1 MIIRQL
7 CSSYARA
14 LTAPLAVMLVLA
26 ACGGGAASPA
36 ESASAAGSASASSPS
51 TAASSSSDCTAVELQ
66 AGHDSSVEHPY
77 QAGLEA
83 FAEALDQETDGQV
96 TLEIFPDAQLGDEA
110 SMIEGLSLGTVDV
123 VVTSTPPLSSFS
135 EKIELLSLPFLAEDL
150 EHNYRILDGEVGDTL
165 ADELAEPTNGIV
177 LGWYFAGQRNV
188 WNSERPI
195 NTPAD
200 LEGLKIRT
208 QESPVQI
215 ATFNAM
221 GAQAVP
227 MSFGELYQALQ
238 TGVVDGADNDPV
250 DVLTEKFY
258 EVTTY
263 YSMTGHFF
271 LNSALMLSS
280 DTFGQLCQAQQDAVM
295 VAAEESVR
303 VERETQEG
311 LVEDAIS
318 ELEGFGIEFNEV
330 PDKAPFQEL
339 VQSVYDEFEE
349 QIGADLIQAAR
360 DS

>member
-1 MIIRQL
+1 VTNRQSHL
-7 CSSYARA
+7 NARA
-14 LTAPLAVMLVLA
+14 LTAPLAVLLILT
-26 ACGGGAASPA
+26 ACGGGGASPT
-36 ESASAAGSASASSPS
+36 ESASAAGSAAASSPS
-51 TAASSSSDCTAVELQ
+51 GAASLSDCTAVELK

-83 FAEALDQETDGQV
+83 FAETLDQETDGQV
-96 TLEIFPDAQLGDEA
+96 TVEIFPDAQLGDEA
-110 SMIEGLSLGTVDV
+110 SMIEGLSLGTVDL
-123 VVTSTPPLSSFS
+123 VVTSTPPLSGFS
-135 EKIELLSLPFLAEDL
+135 DKIELLSLPFLAEDL
-150 EHNYRILDGEVGDTL
+150 DQNYRILDGEVGETL
-165 ADELAEPTNGIV
+165 AAELAEPTQAMV

-215 ATFNAM
+215 ATFNAL

-258 EVTTY
+258 EVTKY
-263 YSMTGHFF
+263 YSFTGHFF

-280 DTFGQLCQAQQDAVM
+280 ETFGELCQAQQDAVM
-295 VAAEESVR
+295 AAAEESVR

-311 LVEDAIS
+311 LVQDAIS

-330 PDKAPFQEL
+330 ADKAPFKEL
-339 VQSVYDEFEE
+339 VQSVYDDFEE